1 MNSMSFMFFGLMLIP
16 LIIFLIY
23 LIRQDKKKNYIG
35 LVVLV
40 IAIFAAAY
48 VIITVDAKYM
58 SPEATNIQQR

>member
-40 IAIFAAAY
+40 IAIFVAAY
-48 VIITVDAKYM
+48 VIITVDSKYM
-58 SPEATNIQQR
+58 SPESNAVQQR

>member
-16 LIIFLIY
+16 LVIFLIY
-23 LIRQDKKKNYIG
+23 LIKQDKKKNYIG

-40 IAIFAAAY
+40 IAIFVAAY
-48 VIITVDAKYM
+48 VIITVDSKYM